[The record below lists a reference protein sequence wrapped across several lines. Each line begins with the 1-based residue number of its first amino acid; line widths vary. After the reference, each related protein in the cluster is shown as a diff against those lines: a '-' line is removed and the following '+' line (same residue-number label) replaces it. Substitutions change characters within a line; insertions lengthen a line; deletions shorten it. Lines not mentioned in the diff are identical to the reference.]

1 MDYLVGNETEALAYS
16 ESHGWGLTDI
26 KEIAKKLTTL
36 EKKNTQRPR
45 IVVIT
50 QGTHPTVTA
59 VSGASGVEINEYPV
73 HEIPKEKIN
82 DTNGAGDAF
91 AGGFVAG
98 IVQGKSLEQ
107 SVDLGQWLASLSIQ
121 ELGPS

>member
-1 MDYLVGNETEALAYS
+1 
-16 ESHGWGLTDI
+16 LTDI
-26 KEIAKKLTTL
+26 AEIAKKLTTL

-45 IVVIT
+45 IVTIT
-50 QGTHPTVTA
+50 QGTLPTVTA
-59 VSGASGVEINEYPV
+59 VSTASGIETKEYPV

-98 IVQGKSLEQ
+98 IVEGKSLEQ
-107 SVDLGQWLASLSIQ
+107 SIDLGQWLASLSIQ